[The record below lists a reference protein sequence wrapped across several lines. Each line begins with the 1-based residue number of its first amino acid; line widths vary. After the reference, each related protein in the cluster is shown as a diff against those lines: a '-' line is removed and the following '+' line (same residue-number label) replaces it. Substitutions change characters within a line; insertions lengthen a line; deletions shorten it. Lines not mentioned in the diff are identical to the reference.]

1 MLLICLPASSVTASR
16 WLSSCYSRKLQ
27 TRLLWLTCCHHCLV
41 LSGQTKTDVAEG
53 LSGVETPA
61 VSCLSQ
67 QGLRMQQKSR
77 SYIQSY
83 SQPVNVQPQTGTD
96 AVFLPGNDTVPVS
109 FVCSSLGNPS
119 GQKIWTGS
127 VFYSIWQT
135 QIKIGCFCVHN
146 SSLWPKTKA
155 RQSHTHWQ
163 YRASRAGRTVSSQN
177 PGSLFNQLKSDL
189 FTKVIIYFQVK

>member
-96 AVFLPGNDTVPVS
+96 AVFLPGNDTVPLFHLCAHHWVIRVDRRS
-109 FVCSSLGNPS
+109 EQDQCFMTNTNQNLVFLCS
-119 GQKIWTGS
+119 
-127 VFYSIWQT
+127 
-135 QIKIGCFCVHN
+135 QIHHF
-146 SSLWPKTKA
+146 WPKTKA
-155 RQSHTHWQ
+155 WHSHTYWQ
-163 YRASRAGRTVSSQN
+163 YRVSRTGRT
-177 PGSLFNQLKSDL
+177 GSCLLTESW
-189 FTKVIIYFQVK
+189 

>member
-1 MLLICLPASSVTASR
+1 MLLICLPTSSVTASR

-53 LSGVETPA
+53 LSGVETPP

-83 SQPVNVQPQTGTD
+83 SQWQPVDGKPVNVQPQTGTD
-96 AVFLPGNDTVPVS
+96 AVFLPGNDTVPLFHLCTHHWVIRVERRS
-109 FVCSSLGNPS
+109 EQDQHQNLVDPFLWS
-119 GQKIWTGS
+119 Q
-127 VFYSIWQT
+127 FHH
-135 QIKIGCFCVHN
+135 F
-146 SSLWPKTKA
+146 WPKTKLWHSA
-155 RQSHTHWQ
+155 QSHTYWQ
-163 YRASRAGRTVSSQN
+163 
-177 PGSLFNQLKSDL
+177 
-189 FTKVIIYFQVK
+189 

>member
-96 AVFLPGNDTVPVS
+96 AVFLPGNDTVPLFHLCAHHWVIRVDRRS
-109 FVCSSLGNPS
+109 EQDQCFILFDKHKSKPGV
-119 GQKIWTGS
+119 S
-127 VFYSIWQT
+127 VFT
-135 QIKIGCFCVHN
+135 N
-146 SSLWPKTKA
+146 PSLWPKTKA
-155 RQSHTHWQ
+155 WHSHTYWQ
-163 YRASRAGRTVSSQN
+163 YRASRTGRT
-177 PGSLFNQLKSDL
+177 GSCLLTESW
-189 FTKVIIYFQVK
+189 

>member
-1 MLLICLPASSVTASR
+1 MLLICLPTSSVTASR

-53 LSGVETPA
+53 LSGVETPP

-83 SQPVNVQPQTGTD
+83 SQWQPVDGKPVNVQPQTGTD
-96 AVFLPGNDTVPVS
+96 AVFLPGNDTVPLFHLCTHHWVIRVERRS
-109 FVCSSLGNPS
+109 EQDQHQNLVDPFLWS
-119 GQKIWTGS
+119 Q
-127 VFYSIWQT
+127 FHH
-135 QIKIGCFCVHN
+135 F
-146 SSLWPKTKA
+146 WPKTKLWHSA
-155 RQSHTHWQ
+155 QSHTYWQ
-163 YRASRAGRTVSSQN
+163 YE
-177 PGSLFNQLKSDL
+177 
-189 FTKVIIYFQVK
+189 